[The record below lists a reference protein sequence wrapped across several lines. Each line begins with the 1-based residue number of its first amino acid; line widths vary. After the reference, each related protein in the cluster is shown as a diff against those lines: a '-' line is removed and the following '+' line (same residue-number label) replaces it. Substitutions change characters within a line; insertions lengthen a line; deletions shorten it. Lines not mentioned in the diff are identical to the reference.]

1 MMKYLLFSLVFI
13 YQAFS
18 FDLKPIKLT
27 ENIYYIEGKKEYY
40 SKKNKGDIS
49 NTAFIIT
56 NKSVILIDTGSSAE
70 YALALKKEIKK
81 ITNKPVKYV
90 INTHQHPDHFLGN
103 NAFEKVDIFAT
114 EYLIDEIKNNG
125 ELYLSNMNRLIGES
139 SYSTKV
145 KVPNKIL
152 KKGKILLDNYEL
164 EILEFEGHTKSDI
177 VILDKKTK
185 ILFTSD
191 LIFNQ
196 RALATPHANIN
207 KWIKTL
213 KKLKKLDFQILV
225 PGHGKASYTKSVIDE
240 NIEYLEFVHNSLVEG
255 VNEGLEPFEI
265 LSKEIPNKI
274 KNYSMFEEE
283 FERSI
288 INLYKK
294 YE

>member
-1 MMKYLLFSLVFI
+1 MKYLLFSLVFI